1 MSNHDAT
8 TDLPTLTAANAHFV
22 TPYLAV
28 GGDLSWDDRVA
39 TDQIVDL
46 VLNGVTHV
54 LDVRQEADDE
64 LLWEDVEEVSYLWAG
79 IDDAGQRVPG
89 AWFDH
94 ITAWA
99 REAITAGGVVLTHCH
114 MGINRGP
121 SAGFAVLLDQDWDPV
136 DALAAIR
143 DARPIANVWY
153 AEDAVEW
160 HLARTGASHWE
171 RKATRARVAQWRSD
185 NPLDVVRIIR
195 GIRAETTG

>member
-1 MSNHDAT
+1 
-8 TDLPTLTAANAHFV
+8 
-22 TPYLAV
+22 
-28 GGDLSWDDRVA
+28 
-39 TDQIVDL
+39 
-46 VLNGVTHV
+46 
-54 LDVRQEADDE
+54 
-64 LLWEDVEEVSYLWAG
+64 
-79 IDDAGQRVPG
+79 
-89 AWFDH
+89 
-94 ITAWA
+94 
-99 REAITAGGVVLTHCH
+99 

-121 SAGFAVLLDQDWDPV
+121 SAGFAVLLDQGWDPV